1 MNILL
6 KTVALAFLAGL
17 FSRDVTGITILPGS
31 QFYRD
36 HNLFALRLRSLLGTL
51 KVPVDDVLDST
62 QVQCLTCFGK
72 RLRKKHPGLRE

>member
-17 FSRDVTGITILPGS
+17 FSRDVTGITILP
-31 QFYRD
+31 D